1 MRRGGESTCMPKVR
15 LLETS
20 LWVPRTPEDLFP
32 FFADAANLNVLTP
45 PWLDFKIVTPL
56 PIDMKQGVLIDYR
69 IGLKGVP
76 MKWRTLISAWEPPVR
91 FIDEQIKGP
100 YSLWRHEHIFVP
112 DRGGTNC
119 IDRVSYSHWGGPLAE
134 KLLVRPDLERIF
146 AYRKEKMAELFGKP
160 LAKV

>member
-1 MRRGGESTCMPKVR
+1 MPTVR
-15 LLETS
+15 MLETS
-20 LWVPRTPEDLFP
+20 VWVPRTREELFP

-56 PIDMKQGVLIDYR
+56 PIEMKQGAFIDYR

-76 MKWRTLISAWEPPVR
+76 MKWRTHIAAWEPPVR

-100 YSLWRHEHIFVP
+100 YSLWHHEHIFQP

-119 IDRVSYSHWGGPLAE
+119 IDRVRYSHWGGPIAE

-146 AYRKEKMAELFGKP
+146 AYRKEKMLELFGKP
-160 LAKV
+160 VVKV